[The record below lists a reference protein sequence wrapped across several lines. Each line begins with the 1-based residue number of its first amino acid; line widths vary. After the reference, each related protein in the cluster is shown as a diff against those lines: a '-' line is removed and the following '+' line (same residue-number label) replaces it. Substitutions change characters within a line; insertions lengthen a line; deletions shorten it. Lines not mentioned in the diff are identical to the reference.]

1 MTVYSKGAPY
11 MKNRKWITIPAIAV
25 VAVVIAVYGHKDRN
39 SVVEAKPYV
48 PQPLIVLDG
57 GTVTYNDVPDCH

>member
-1 MTVYSKGAPY
+1 M
-11 MKNRKWITIPAIAV
+11 NRAKKWAGFAAIAV
-25 VAVVIAVYGHKDRN
+25 IAVVIALYGQKDRT

-57 GTVTYNDVPDCH
+57 GTITYNDAPDCH

>member
-1 MTVYSKGAPY
+1 MAK
-11 MKNRKWITIPAIAV
+11 RKWITIPIIAV
-25 VAVVIAVYGHKDRN
+25 VAVVIAVYGQKERK